1 VGVAPAPLVISFG
14 NPPPAAGAAA
24 TAGPI
29 TVGVSASL
37 LVIRF
42 GSP

>member
-1 VGVAPAPLVISFG
+1 MVINFG
-14 NPPPAAGAAA
+14 RSAAAAA